1 LSPLKKNSVMK
12 PQTVLSTGEIWHQ
25 ITNEVTTGPAAEPN
39 FADYFAKTILDY
51 EDLGAALSNHL
62 AEKLASAAATAPMLK
77 EIMQGIFAD
86 KTVIAKVSRDIQAT
100 VARNSACDLYS
111 STFLYFKGFLS
122 LQAYRAAH
130 ELWRQGRTSLA
141 LLLQHRI
148 SISFAVDIHPAA
160 IIDSGV
166 MIDHSTGLVI
176 GETVIVED
184 SVSIMQSV
192 TLGGTGKDRGDRH
205 PKIRKGVLI
214 GPGTTILGNIYIGES
229 AIVAAASVV
238 LKSVAAHKV
247 VAGVPAVE
255 VRDIAEGSSARG
267 INHYFVAR

>member
-1 LSPLKKNSVMK
+1 MNSK
-12 PQTVLSTGEIWHQ
+12 TVLSAEEIWHH
-25 ITNEVTTGPAAEPN
+25 ITNEAKVGAAAEPN

-62 AEKLASAAATAPMLK
+62 AKKLASAAATAPMLK

-86 KTVIAKVSRDIQAT
+86 KVIIAKVSRDIQAT
-100 VARNSACDLYS
+100 VARDSACDLYS
-111 STFLYFKGFLS
+111 SPFLYFKGFLS

-130 ELWRQGRTSLA
+130 ELWLQGRTSLA
-141 LLLQHRI
+141 LLFQHRI

-160 IIDSGV
+160 IIGSGV
-166 MIDHSTGLVI
+166 MIDHATGLVI
-176 GETVIVED
+176 GETAVVED

-192 TLGGTGKDRGDRH
+192 TLGGTGRDSGDRH

-214 GPGTTILGNIYIGES
+214 GPGATILGTIDIGEG
-229 AIVAAASVV
+229 AMVAAASVV
-238 LKSVAAHKV
+238 LKSVAPHKV